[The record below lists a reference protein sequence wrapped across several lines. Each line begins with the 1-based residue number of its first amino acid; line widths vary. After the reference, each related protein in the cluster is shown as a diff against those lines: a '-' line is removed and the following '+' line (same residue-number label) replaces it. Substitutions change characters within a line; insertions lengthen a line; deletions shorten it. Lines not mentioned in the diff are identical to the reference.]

1 MKNEKNRDALL
12 VAGGSAGMVKAL
24 ETLVNPH
31 ALVSA
36 IPLDRSLTDSEIH
49 PLVTCPGQRLIL
61 LSADPERDGSKRW
74 LDRARWI
81 LDQVPT
87 ARVVLHSS
95 LEVYGPDHHSVG
107 MMDEDAE
114 RRPALS
120 NARAEFWEELEAGVQ
135 EAVPSG
141 RLLILRSA
149 HVIGEWA
156 DGWFNR
162 LLQKDRVVTVMG
174 YDPSIQLIHEMT
186 FVRAVHVAIE
196 KRLTGIYNIAPCDA
210 LPLHKVLEAAKVRSL
225 PLPWTILRYF
235 GDRRTGEGRGSSRAA
250 RLAYFRYSCTGCGDR
265 FAKKTDLTLSSLRAL
280 GQFVGEGREA
290 SLDLADYSDS
300 HGLDAPFIRRAAE
313 GRLKFFEKIYFR
325 VERKG
330 FEHIPELGPGI
341 LVGPHRGFMPLDAV
355 MVVQMITKYSK
366 RVPRFLLHPSLVK
379 LGVLARFMR
388 RMGGVIACK
397 KNADEILKRGDL
409 LGIYPEG
416 IRGPFKY
423 YKDVYKLG
431 RFGRS
436 DYARFALEHSVPVV
450 PFVMVG
456 PAEIYPIFGKL
467 NWNWVQ
473 QGLEWPCLPVTPTFP
488 FSPLPFPLPTKWH
501 LQILPPVDP
510 VAAIAEAERT
520 GREPCQVITE
530 QVKKAIEDATAEM
543 LAKRKSIFLGKVFPE

>member
-1 MKNEKNRDALL
+1 
-12 VAGGSAGMVKAL
+12 
-24 ETLVNPH
+24 
-31 ALVSA
+31 
-36 IPLDRSLTDSEIH
+36 
-49 PLVTCPGQRLIL
+49 
-61 LSADPERDGSKRW
+61 
-74 LDRARWI
+74 
-81 LDQVPT
+81 
-87 ARVVLHSS
+87 
-95 LEVYGPDHHSVG
+95 
-107 MMDEDAE
+107 
-114 RRPALS
+114 
-120 NARAEFWEELEAGVQ
+120 
-135 EAVPSG
+135 
-141 RLLILRSA
+141 
-149 HVIGEWA
+149 
-156 DGWFNR
+156 
-162 LLQKDRVVTVMG
+162 
-174 YDPSIQLIHEMT
+174 
-186 FVRAVHVAIE
+186 
-196 KRLTGIYNIAPCDA
+196 
-210 LPLHKVLEAAKVRSL
+210 
-225 PLPWTILRYF
+225 
-235 GDRRTGEGRGSSRAA
+235 
-250 RLAYFRYSCTGCGDR
+250 
-265 FAKKTDLTLSSLRAL
+265 
-280 GQFVGEGREA
+280 
-290 SLDLADYSDS
+290 
-300 HGLDAPFIRRAAE
+300 
-313 GRLKFFEKIYFR
+313 
-325 VERKG
+325 
-330 FEHIPELGPGI
+330 
-341 LVGPHRGFMPLDAV
+341 MPLDAV